1 MAIKI
6 SSTVVIDNSRQLLN
20 ITEADVT
27 TDATINNAI
36 KNQANV
42 LRIYNS
48 AGTEVRTMYCAA
60 TTPIAPT

>member
-6 SSTVVIDNSRQLLN
+6 SSTVVISNTRELQN

-36 KNQANV
+36 KNQANI

-48 AGTEVRTMYCAA
+48 AGTEVRTLYCAA